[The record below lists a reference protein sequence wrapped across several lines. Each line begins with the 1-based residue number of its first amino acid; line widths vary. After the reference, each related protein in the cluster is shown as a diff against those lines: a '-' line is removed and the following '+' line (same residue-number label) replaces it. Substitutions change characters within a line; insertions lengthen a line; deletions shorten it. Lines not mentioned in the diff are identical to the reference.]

1 VRERGGGRG
10 QAEGVA
16 PEPRRKAT
24 CPLPPPT
31 SAQPH
36 NQTPRFTAKALRLG
50 IGQSVGLMTFQ
61 EALALMGA
69 AHSAADDAREAATA
83 ACVAD

>member
-1 VRERGGGRG
+1 
-10 QAEGVA
+10 
-16 PEPRRKAT
+16 
-24 CPLPPPT
+24 
-31 SAQPH
+31 
-36 NQTPRFTAKALRLG
+36 
-50 IGQSVGLMTFQ
+50 MTFQ